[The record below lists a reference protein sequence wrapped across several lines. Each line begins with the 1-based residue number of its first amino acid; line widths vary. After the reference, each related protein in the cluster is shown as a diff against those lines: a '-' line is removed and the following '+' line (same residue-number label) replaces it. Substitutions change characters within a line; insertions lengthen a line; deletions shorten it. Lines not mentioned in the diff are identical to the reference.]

1 MLFQILFD
9 NFDHSN
15 ISYTDWNCTV
25 LMLKNLEQM
34 QALYWYWCVYH
45 RSIMQTYCISYP
57 WHIGML
63 TSSSKKL
70 LRHPGILHGPRALL
84 ALQFNHTSCFRFLLR
99 RNDAFKYY
107 CNESALFLVKLVAC
121 LVTSIITTS
130 DNLFIVKLKQNI
142 FHSRKCTWQFA
153 L

>member
-1 MLFQILFD
+1 MIFQILFD

-15 ISYTDWNCTV
+15 ISYTNWNCTV

-34 QALYWYWCVYH
+34 QALYRYWCVYH

-63 TSSSKKL
+63 TSSLKEL
-70 LRHPGILHGPRALL
+70 QRTPGILHGLRALL
-84 ALQFNHTSCFRFLLR
+84 ALQFNHTLCFRFLLG
-99 RNDAFKYY
+99 RNDACKHY
-107 CNESALFLVKLVAC
+107 CNESARFLVKLVAC
-121 LVTSIITTS
+121 LVAGIITTS
-130 DNLFIVKLKQNI
+130 DNLFIVKSKQNI
-142 FHSRKCTWQFA
+142 FHSRQFP